1 MYEEGLGVVVV
12 HVVVVIDI
20 YLQQLYS
27 FGPEGLLVRF
37 GYP

>member
-12 HVVVVIDI
+12 RVVAVIDI
-20 YLQQLYS
+20 YLQQLYN
-27 FGPEGLLVRF
+27 FGPEALLVRF